1 MSTRLPWH
9 LLALIVVAIWGI
21 TFVSTKT
28 LISAGL
34 DPAEIFVVR
43 FSLAYVGIWVLSLA
57 SRPPRDT
64 RSQPGMTPRHAR
76 PNSRH
81 ARPDRASPTLFSRS
95 WHDELLFVFLGLTGG
110 SFYFLTENTA
120 LAHTQASNVSF
131 LVCSAPLFT
140 AIFSIIYRHFRRD
153 RFAASMERVESG
165 WMLLLGTLLALGGM
179 ALMLFDGQRVQ
190 VSLRGDLL
198 AIGAAVCWALYSLFM
213 GRMTEDYGAVFAT
226 RKVFFYGLLTII
238 PFLLGREFAPLE
250 LFRNPVVWGNLLFL
264 GLCASLACFVA
275 WNLVMSR
282 LGNITSV
289 NYVYLNPVFTLITA
303 MILLGERLTP
313 AGAVGSILIMAGVIV
328 AGRQGRKHA
337 ILPLAGEK

>member
-1 MSTRLPWH
+1 MSRSRLPWH
-9 LLALIVVAIWGI
+9 LLALAVVAVWGI

-43 FSLAYVGIWVLSLA
+43 FTLAYLGIWIYSVIR
-57 SRPPRDT
+57 RPAPCVIRRLDPSVI
-64 RSQPGMTPRHAR
+64 RRL
-76 PNSRH
+76 
-81 ARPDRASPTLFSRS
+81 DRRIPFLFARS
-95 WHDELLFVFLGLTGG
+95 WRDELIFAFLGITGG
-110 SFYFLTENTA
+110 SLYFLTENTA

-140 AIFSIIYRHFRRD
+140 AIFSLIYRRLRRD

-226 RKVFFYGLLTII
+226 RKVFFYGLLTIL

-313 AGAVGSILIMAGVIV
+313 AGAVGSVLILAGVI
-328 AGRQGRKHA
+328 
-337 ILPLAGEK
+337 LAGQRPRSLRT